1 MKTDIV
7 DLVKRSQS
15 GDEEA
20 MSEIITLHKQLIF
33 TIAYRLLKDY
43 DASLDVCQE
52 TFIKL
57 FQNINRV
64 KDPLKLKS
72 WICSIARNLCY
83 DLLRKEK
90 HLNKD
95 SEITE
100 IEQSEDF
107 TKSVRKRAII
117 QNALERLNPRDRLL
131 LTLFYYENFDI
142 KEIADIVKITPENVK
157 VALSRARIR
166 LREELKDY
174 DEELLSTD

>member
-1 MKTDIV
+1 LKTDIV

-20 MSEIITLHKQLIF
+20 MSEIITLHKKLIF

-95 SEITE
+95 SEITK
-100 IEQSEDF
+100 IGQSEDF
-107 TKSVRKRAII
+107 TKSVRKKAII
-117 QNALERLNPRDRLL
+117 QNALERLNSRDRLL

-142 KEIADIVKITPENVK
+142 KEIADIVKIKPENVK

-174 DEELLSTD
+174 EEELLSTD